1 MSLKPIEVLRKGLMV
16 LENRVKT
23 RKDVLKAQLA
33 ERKSISSEDEQW
45 LDHDAN
51 LVDEY
56 QVLEAL
62 EKASDY
68 EQAFARLGDEQKAL
82 VTKMYEAADGRTKVV
97 GKKRRR
103 ASRIFPILQLE
114 LTGDQPNLKAQ
125 STHRLRKSPIRRII
139 AACLYSPR
147 RRMQH
152 WSSGSKS
159 WIGIM
164 PMGKTSQGQQNTLMR
179 YTQTLK

>member
-33 ERKSISSEDEQW
+33 ERKSISSEDKQW
-45 LDHDAN
+45 LDHNAN

-56 QVLEAL
+56 WVLEAL

-97 GKKRRR
+97 GKK
-103 ASRIFPILQLE
+103 
-114 LTGDQPNLKAQ
+114 
-125 STHRLRKSPIRRII
+125 
-139 AACLYSPR
+139 
-147 RRMQH
+147 
-152 WSSGSKS
+152 
-159 WIGIM
+159 
-164 PMGKTSQGQQNTLMR
+164 
-179 YTQTLK
+179 